1 VAVTRLAG
9 GGAIPLGSVLGGVIA
24 EVAGVRW
31 ALVAGGVGLA
41 AGSLPYL
48 LAGVRRLLTVGD
60 VTAVAEADP
69 VARAA

>member
-1 VAVTRLAG
+1 
-9 GGAIPLGSVLGGVIA
+9 
-24 EVAGVRW
+24 
-31 ALVAGGVGLA
+31 VGLA